1 MKLFPLFDKVVVKR
15 DDVERVT
22 PGGIL
27 LPDQAKSKPVFGK
40 VIAVG
45 PGKKDEDAMC
55 VKVGD
60 RVLFDSY
67 SGTEVTV
74 EGEKLLV
81 MPQLSILALTK

>member
-1 MKLFPLFDKVVVKR
+1 MKLFPLFDKVVVQR
-15 DDVERVT
+15 DDAQTKT

-40 VIAVG
+40 VLAVG
-45 PGKKDEDAMC
+45 PGKKDEDEMA

-67 SGTEVTV
+67 SGTEVTID
-74 EGEKLLV
+74 GEKLLV
-81 MPQLSILALTK
+81 MPQASILALAK